1 MKNLLNVKFR
11 HLLIL
16 TALTFFIGYGCKDDG
31 DEVPSELTATIGHF
45 GFDFSAGQS
54 DTVNWENNDGEVIT
68 WFPGSGNHHPLYP
81 NNGAYLWYRNDQVA
95 PTDYKTKTYDFG
107 ETNFADIKNIPTAW
121 DTLPNPLLPGHVMV
135 VKCHDGYAKFKINSV
150 DTTHW
155 EATVTYMFTDGSSF

>member
-95 PTDYKTKTYDFG
+95 PTDYKTKTQ
-107 ETNFADIKNIPTAW
+107 
-121 DTLPNPLLPGHVMV
+121 
-135 VKCHDGYAKFKINSV
+135 
-150 DTTHW
+150 
-155 EATVTYMFTDGSSF
+155 